1 MSNIAGTTV
10 TYIGGGS
17 RKFYRVFTVE
27 ETEIRQWGRVGTTGQ
42 FQVIDHGGKRAAEES
57 AENQLRTKEAKGYN
71 GRISRTFGF
80 DPETF
85 NRVRREHGDKA
96 AGQAVA
102 TAFEAAEAG
111 GDVGDFT
118 AYQQDPKQPETV
130 TTDKLE
136 EFAQRALRTVSR
148 AAQGDQQAAV
158 EYAVLRQDF
167 EAIEE
172 QYNRAESFL
181 GTIETMLAQS

>member
-27 ETEIRQWGRVGTTGQ
+27 ETEIRQWGRVGTSGQ
-42 FQVIDHGGKRAAEES
+42 FQLIDHGGKRAAEES

-80 DPETF
+80 DPDTF
-85 NRVRREHGDKA
+85 NRIRREHGDKA

-102 TAFEAAEAG
+102 TALEAAETG
-111 GDVGDFT
+111 EQFQPSGETWDHRE
-118 AYQQDPKQPETV
+118 PETE
-130 TTDKLE
+130 TDKLE

-158 EYAVLRQDF
+158 EYAMLRQDF